1 MMSLF
6 ICHMEVDLKSVV
18 IGCCAIYTTAVH
30 HSFWGG
36 ICIRSMFP
44 HIHARN
50 WLLKKRSAASTRRCW
65 RTVKEF
71 PRVELPSDLRSA
83 TSCIEVGCMMSYF
96 LWGGGKSY
104 RHQPREAL
112 YTLLYL
118 VHMIAVCPV
127 VGRIAA
133 ILLYMHCLTG
143 TKMHEIAFGHYLIA
157 YSYWCCMRGHRSRP
171 IIGAT
176 WVRERYSRQVQLVWE
191 SSDAGVIVKY
201 LLGHTSLLL
210 ISWHSRAI
218 FKMVT
223 STLSPQQ
230 LTLHW
235 FWHIGGWKMH
245 VLDNSTRSSMWSCR
259 EQ

>member
-1 MMSLF
+1 MCSPFSSKELF
-6 ICHMEVDLKSVV
+6 VKKTFRSFEDVILTYSKWISPSRTSIGSTKCDHFYWGNKS
-18 IGCCAIYTTAVH
+18 H
-30 HSFWGG
+30 DELLFWGG
-36 ICIRSMFP
+36 MEILSSST
-44 HIHARN
+44 
-50 WLLKKRSAASTRRCW
+50 KR
-65 RTVKEF
+65 K
-71 PRVELPSDLRSA
+71 
-83 TSCIEVGCMMSYF
+83 
-96 LWGGGKSY
+96 
-104 RHQPREAL
+104 AL

-118 VHMIAVCPV
+118 VHMIAVCSV
-127 VGRIAA
+127 VGLIAA
-133 ILLYMHCLTG
+133 VLLYIYCSTG
-143 TKMHEIAFGHYLIA
+143 TKMNKIAFGHCLIA
-157 YSYWCCMRGHRSRP
+157 YRCWCCMRGHRSRT

-176 WVRERYSRQVQLVWE
+176 WVRGRYSRQVQLVWE

-235 FWHIGGWKMH
+235 FWHIDGWKMH